1 MPDRRDFLKTV
12 AYAGA
17 MGLVL
22 GPYANSVAQAVRREI
37 SIGGRRVKVVDIHAH
52 CGIPAVEK
60 VVSGTPLEMKVGK
73 IRLLG
78 PHRLESI
85 DERGI
90 DIQVLSVN
98 QYFWYKADPDLAR
111 RITRVQD
118 EGLAE
123 WCAKY
128 PDRFVALST
137 VSLQHPELAAE
148 QLEYA
153 VTKLGHRGA
162 SIGGH
167 VNGTVPSS
175 SRFDPF
181 WAKAEELDVPV
192 FMHPDN
198 SKNLVKQ
205 GEFEG
210 RGALANIIGNPLE
223 TTMFLSR
230 MIFDGTF
237 DRFPRL
243 NVCAAHGG
251 GYLPSYFGRTEVACD
266 VRPDA
271 DCANQKRPNEYL
283 KTQILA
289 DSMVFSDEGLR
300 HLVAEMGASR
310 VVYGTDI
317 PFNWPDTLDLILN
330 ASYLSDA
337 DKEAILGGNLL
348 KLLRIT

>member
-1 MPDRRDFLKTV
+1 MPDRRTFLKNV

-17 MGLVL
+17 AGLVL
-22 GPYANSVAQAVRREI
+22 GPYAGYAAQPARREI
-37 SIGGRRVKVVDIHAH
+37 SVGGRRVKVVDIHAH

-60 VVSGTPLEMKVGK
+60 VVSSTPLEIKVGD

-78 PHRLESI
+78 PSRLEWL

-90 DIQVLSVN
+90 DVQVLSVN
-98 QYFWYKADPDLAR
+98 QYWWYKADKDLAR

-118 EGLAE
+118 EGLSE
-123 WCAKY
+123 WCEDH

-153 VTKLGHRGA
+153 VSRLGHRGA

-175 SRFDPF
+175 APFDPF

-192 FMHPDN
+192 FMHPSN
-198 SKNLVKQ
+198 AQYLVKE
-205 GEFEG
+205 GGFDG
-210 RGALANIIGNPLE
+210 RGELSNIVGNPLE

-243 NVCAAHGG
+243 KVCAAHGA

-266 VRPDA
+266 VRPNA
-271 DCANQKRPNEYL
+271 DCANQKRPYEYL

-289 DSMVFSDEGLR
+289 DSMVFNDEGLR
-300 HLVAEMGASR
+300 HLVAVMGAGQ

-330 ASYLSDA
+330 ASYLSDS
-337 DKEAILGGNLL
+337 DKQAILGGNLL
-348 KLLRIT
+348 KLLRIA

>member
-1 MPDRRDFLKTV
+1 MPDRRTFLKTV

-17 MGLVL
+17 AGFVL
-22 GPYANSVAQAVRREI
+22 GPYSNSVAKAVRREI
-37 SIGGRRVKVVDIHAH
+37 SIGGHRVKVVDIHAH

-60 VVSGTPLEMKVGK
+60 VVSGTPLEMEVGG

-78 PHRLESI
+78 PHRLDSI

-98 QYFWYKADPDLAR
+98 QYWWYAADPDLAR

-123 WCAKY
+123 WCAKHS
-128 PDRFVALST
+128 DRFVALST

-167 VNGTVPSS
+167 VNGTVPSAS
-175 SRFDPF
+175 FFDPF

-337 DKEAILGGNLL
+337 DKEAILGGNLS
-348 KLLRIT
+348 KLLNIV